1 MAESA
6 ALVATTAAKEQ
17 SRPDPRYVLR
27 YGNIRDGRIYGRLPV
42 AAASGGFGMRGDGS
56 VNITVPAVERAGL
69 IYRSMPPGKG
79 MWVLEW
85 NDGQFR
91 EVVDA
96 GTTWGRTLGTDSFG
110 LSGAGL
116 LALLN
121 RRLLIPNVAADQIAA
136 QPPISFTGMDT
147 GSIIRSIAAHVMSLP
162 HGDLPI
168 TLEAVRTGTRQQTYN
183 GFDLAYAGPRMVEQS
198 KQDPLTD
205 FRFDPSYT
213 DSTRQYVTFNL
224 VTGTEATPLLTNA
237 RPWRLN
243 ATTPGQQTVGAVTC
257 EDAADEMCT
266 DNYGAGQG
274 PEGAAVIRGASDAS
288 LTGAGWPRLDGTT
301 DNDSADGAVVQRY
314 ADGGL
319 AAKRF
324 PLRGIKVPVQASWWW
339 GNRGRVG
346 DGVDVTWLSPILGR
360 VRAVSRVDNVDWDV
374 ASPWV
379 VLTLADTA
387 AEEAI

>member
-1 MAESA
+1 MTEPA
-6 ALVATTAAKEQ
+6 ALAAAKAAPQ
-17 SRPDPRYVLR
+17 QRRPDPRYVLR
-27 YGNIRDGRIYGRLPV
+27 YGSIRDGRIYGRLPV
-42 AAASGGFGMRGDGS
+42 SAASGSYGMRGDAS
-56 VNITVPAVERAGL
+56 VNITVPAVDRAGL
-69 IYRSMPPGKG
+69 IYRSLPPGKG

-96 GTTWGRTLGTDSFG
+96 GTTWGRPLGTDSFG
-110 LSGAGL
+110 LSGAGI

-121 RRLLIPNVAADQIAA
+121 RRLLIPNVAADKIATTA
-136 QPPISFTGMDT
+136 PLSFTGMDT

-168 TLEAVRTGTRQQTYN
+168 TLQPVRTGTRQQSYN

-198 KQDPLTD
+198 KQDPVTD
-205 FRFDPSYT
+205 FRFDAAYT
-213 DSTRQYVTFNL
+213 DDTRTHVAFQL
-224 VTGTEATPLLTNA
+224 VTGTEDAPQLTNA

-243 ATTPGQQTVGAVTC
+243 ATTPGQELVGEVTL

-274 PEGAAVIRGASDAS
+274 TDVAAVIRSASDPT
-288 LTGAGWPRLDGTT
+288 LTSAGWPRLDGVTQ
-301 DNDSADGAVVQRY
+301 NDSADGAVVQRY

-319 AAKRF
+319 TRGRY
-324 PLRGIKVPVQASWWW
+324 PMRGIKVPVKAAWWW
-339 GNRGRVG
+339 GNRGKVG
-346 DGVDVTWLSPILGR
+346 DGIDLTFSNPILGSVR
-360 VRAVSRVDNVDWDV
+360 VRSRVDNVAWDV
-374 ASPWV
+374 ASSWV
-379 VLTLADTA
+379 VLTLADTL

>member
-1 MAESA
+1 MDEPA

-17 SRPDPRYVLR
+17 KRPDPRYVLR
-27 YGNIRDGRIYGRLPV
+27 YGNIRDGRVYGRLPV

-56 VNITVPAVERAGL
+56 VNITVPAVDRAGL
-69 IYRSMPPGKG
+69 IYRSLPPGKG

-110 LSGAGL
+110 LSGAGI

-183 GFDLAYAGPRMVEQS
+183 GFDLGYAGPRMVEQS
-198 KQDPLTD
+198 KQQPLTD
-205 FRFDPSYT
+205 FRFDPAYT
-213 DSTRQYVTFNL
+213 DSARQYVTFNL
-224 VTGTEATPLLTNA
+224 VTGTEAAPLLTNA

-257 EDAADEMCT
+257 DDAADEMCT

-274 PEGAAVIRGASDAS
+274 PEGAAVIRAASDTT
-288 LTGAGWPRLDGTT
+288 LTDAGWPRLDSTT
-301 DNDSADGAVVQRY
+301 DTNSADGAQVQRY

-324 PLRGIKVPVQASWWW
+324 PLRGIKVPVKAAWWW

-374 ASPWV
+374 TSAWV
-379 VLTLADTA
+379 VLTLADTL

>member
-1 MAESA
+1 MAEPA
-6 ALVATTAAKEQ
+6 ALVATTAATEQ
-17 SRPDPRYVLR
+17 ARPDPRYVLR
-27 YGNIRDGRIYGRLPV
+27 YGNVRDGRVYGRLPV

-56 VNITVPAVERAGL
+56 VNITVPAVDRAGL
-69 IYRSMPPGKG
+69 IYRSLPPGKG

-91 EVVDA
+91 TVVDA
-96 GTTWGRTLGTDSFG
+96 GTIWNRSLGTASFG
-110 LSGAGL
+110 LSGAGI

-121 RRLLIPNVAADQIAA
+121 RRLLIPNVSAELIAA
-136 QPPISFTGMDT
+136 QPPVSFTGMDT
-147 GSIIRSIAAHVMSLP
+147 GSIIRAIAAHVMSLP

-168 TLEAVRTGTRQQTYN
+168 TLEDVRTGTRQQTYN

-198 KQDPLTD
+198 KQQPLTD
-205 FRFDPSYT
+205 FRFDPAYT

-224 VTGTEATPLLTNA
+224 VTGTEAEPLLTSA

-243 ATTPGQQTVGAVTC
+243 ATTPGQQVVGEVTC
-257 EDAADEMCT
+257 DDSATDMCT
-266 DNYGAGQG
+266 DNYGASQG
-274 PEGAAVIRGASDAS
+274 VDNSAVIRAASDTS
-288 LTGAGWPRLDGTT
+288 LTDAGWPRLDGTT
-301 DNDSADGAVVQRY
+301 DNDSADGTVVQRY

-339 GNRGRVG
+339 GSRGKVG
-346 DGVDVTWLSPILGR
+346 DGVDVKWISPILGT
-360 VRAVSRVDNVDWDV
+360 VRAVSRVVNVDWDV
-374 ASPWV
+374 SLPWV
-379 VLTLADTA
+379 TLTLADTL